1 MSPDQSETD
10 FEGYIEVDMILKGE
24 SSGAAKVTSRRLIT
38 DRVGTVIGSYRVPSS
53 DDPSAS
59 TFETGRSMLRLT
71 SSSTNSKVPGVVT
84 TAEDIFYSRGDQ
96 DNTQERTLS
105 LRKGSRLKRLM
116 LKQEL
121 LVVMVQLPLLCYGYH
136 QHPQC

>member
-1 MSPDQSETD
+1 
-10 FEGYIEVDMILKGE
+10 MILQ
-24 SSGAAKVTSRRLIT
+24 
-38 DRVGTVIGSYRVPSS
+38 P
-53 DDPSAS
+53 P

-84 TAEDIFYSRGDQ
+84 TSAEDIFYSRGDQ

-105 LRKGSRLKRLM
+105 LRNARVTTQEVDAETRTVGGDGSTATAMLRL
-116 LKQEL
+116 
-121 LVVMVQLPLLCYGYH
+121 PP

>member
-1 MSPDQSETD
+1 MALGDQSETD

-24 SSGAAKVTSRRLIT
+24 SSGGRAKVTSRRLIT

-53 DDPSAS
+53 DDPSAP

-84 TAEDIFYSRGDQ
+84 TAAEDIFYSRGDQ

-105 LRKGSRLKRLM
+105 LRNARVVNSR
-116 LKQEL
+116 
-121 LVVMVQLPLLCYGYH
+121 G
-136 QHPQC
+136 